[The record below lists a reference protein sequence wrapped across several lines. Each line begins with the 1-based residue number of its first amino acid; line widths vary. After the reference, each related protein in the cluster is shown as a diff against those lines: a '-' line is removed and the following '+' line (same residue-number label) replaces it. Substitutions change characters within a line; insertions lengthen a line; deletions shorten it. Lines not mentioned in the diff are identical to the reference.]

1 MNRQRSWPGDAGI
14 EYYRLILLHILGR
27 RDEFPEQEHEVDE
40 NEKEIFTMPGDAG
53 DERLVLGNDTEN
65 HNNSASA
72 PLHRPSSTRTSEHS
86 PVPTAILSAPICPT
100 SSTQFSSVFSL
111 EYSWMSNIVFV
122 N

>member
-65 HNNSASA
+65 HANRQQFRFRAASPPFIDA
-72 PLHRPSSTRTSEHS
+72 YLRTFPSSHRHPICTHS
-86 PVPTAILSAPICPT
+86 PDLFDSIFICFLT
-100 SSTQFSSVFSL
+100 G
-111 EYSWMSNIVFV
+111 I
-122 N
+122 

>member
-65 HNNSASA
+65 HATRQQFRFRAASPPFIDA
-72 PLHRPSSTRTSEHS
+72 YLRTFPSSHRH
-86 PVPTAILSAPICPT
+86 PICTNLPDLFDSIFICFLT
-100 SSTQFSSVFSL
+100 G
-111 EYSWMSNIVFV
+111 I
-122 N
+122 